1 MHLHFLWVGTISSEY
16 GDREVTS
23 SVITAYH
30 KGIDIAADTGNPI
43 VAATDGDVIISKYS
57 SSYGNYV
64 MLQNNEVKTVYAHC
78 SELLVS
84 VGDKVNK
91 GQEIA
96 KVGATRRCHRST
108 FAFWN

>member
-1 MHLHFLWVGTISSEY
+1 
-16 GDREVTS
+16 
-23 SVITAYH
+23 
-30 KGIDIAADTGNPI
+30 
-43 VAATDGDVIISKYS
+43 
-57 SSYGNYV
+57 

-108 FAFWN
+108 FAF